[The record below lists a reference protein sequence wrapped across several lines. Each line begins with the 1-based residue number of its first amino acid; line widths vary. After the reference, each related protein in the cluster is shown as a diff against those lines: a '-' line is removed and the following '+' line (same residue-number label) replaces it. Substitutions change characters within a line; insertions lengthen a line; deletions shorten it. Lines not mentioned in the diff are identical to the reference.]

1 MAMLYRGTTLATFHS
16 SGKEDRVIAWLKIS
30 VSESEITGAVNLII
44 FQEILSMPVALL
56 LERPC
61 KR

>member
-30 VSESEITGAVNLII
+30 VSESEIMVLLI
-44 FQEILSMPVALL
+44 
-56 LERPC
+56 
-61 KR
+61 